1 MTKTMRRLCCGII
14 FAVLLVPVAQAGTE
28 QPLIHGAMI
37 RQAKVEGHSLHY
49 HLLSWKERDLLMK
62 GMEKMEMPGMDQSGK
77 ATHHLLL
84 YLGSP
89 NGKNVTG
96 AKVGFQITA
105 PDGSV
110 QSTLTMAMQG
120 GYGADVALAAKGP
133 YRVRMKAEIDAAVLA
148 DEFTYAM
155 K

>member
-1 MTKTMRRLCCGII
+1 MKKTMRRLCCGII
-14 FAVLLVPVAQAGTE
+14 FAVLFVPVAQAGTE
-28 QPLIHGAMI
+28 QPIIHGAMI
-37 RQAKVEGHSLHY
+37 RQTKVEGYSLHY

-84 YLGSP
+84 YIGGP
-89 NGKNVTG
+89 DGKSIPS

>member
-1 MTKTMRRLCCGII
+1 
-14 FAVLLVPVAQAGTE
+14 
-28 QPLIHGAMI
+28 
-37 RQAKVEGHSLHY
+37 
-49 HLLSWKERDLLMK
+49 
-62 GMEKMEMPGMDQSGK
+62 MPGMDRSGK

-89 NGKNVTG
+89 NGKSVSG

-120 GYGADVALAAKGP
+120 GYGADAALAAKGP
-133 YRVRMKAEIDAAVLA
+133 YRVRMKDEIDAAVLV
-148 DEFTYAM
+148 DEFTHAM